1 MFLSHDRV
9 KILEWL
15 LVLTFC
21 VCLTTSL
28 NCLSNVSI
36 PFLQTW
42 TRHDP
47 QIVMVTVSCLNTNV
61 LTTVSN
67 KLLFMSHCDL
77 FSLKISELFLL
88 TSVYQRLPGSP
99 LNPDK
104 SSIKSV
110 QRLYHWWYDGWKYE
124 PFLWVIKVSRHEKGL
139 KVEQMW

>member
-1 MFLSHDRV
+1 M
-9 KILEWL
+9 
-15 LVLTFC
+15 VLTFC

-36 PFLQTW
+36 PFLQTR

-88 TSVYQRLPGSP
+88 TSVPTITWEFINQ
-99 LNPDK
+99 
-104 SSIKSV
+104 IC
-110 QRLYHWWYDGWKYE
+110 
-124 PFLWVIKVSRHEKGL
+124 PFLDPDDMMDESMNRFYES
-139 KVEQMW
+139 